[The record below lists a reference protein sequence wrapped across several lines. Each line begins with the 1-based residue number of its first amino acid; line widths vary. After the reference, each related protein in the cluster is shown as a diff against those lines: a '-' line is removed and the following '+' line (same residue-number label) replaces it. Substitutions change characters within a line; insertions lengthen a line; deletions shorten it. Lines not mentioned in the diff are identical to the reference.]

1 MKRLSYMH
9 DYATPD
15 GTVIR
20 VHPVV
25 HSPRLLQSL
34 SRARKTDATPA
45 ATSISAKKPA
55 FHLSSKN
62 VVKFGNQCSH
72 WENQENVRPPIKP
85 MLMAQCHPVSATKP
99 SRRYIV

>member
-1 MKRLSYMH
+1 MH

-45 ATSISAKKPA
+45 ATSISVKKPA

-62 VVKFGNQCSH
+62 VVKFGNQ
-72 WENQENVRPPIKP
+72 WENQENVQPAIKP
-85 MLMAQCHPVSATKP
+85 MLKARCDPVSATKP
-99 SRRYIV
+99 SRRYTVYYNVYSAL